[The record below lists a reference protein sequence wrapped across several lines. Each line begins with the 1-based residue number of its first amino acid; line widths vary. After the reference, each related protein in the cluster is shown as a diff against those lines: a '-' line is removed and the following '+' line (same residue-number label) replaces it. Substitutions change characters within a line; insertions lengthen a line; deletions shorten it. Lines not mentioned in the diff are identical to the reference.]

1 MLVAAARRHAIRCSE
16 VTLGCG
22 NRRFRG
28 GSTGDSGRAACG
40 AGGGGSTLYA
50 GRADACTAAVV
61 GGGRL
66 IRYMMRPM
74 QALCMACVGRLIRRD
89 DTRFCFLPRPKL
101 VQILP
106 RNLKLRVD
114 GGAIGRVGSPAGA
127 RGARIGRN
135 DGGGGIYGCSCV
147 DADDGCA
154 GGGGASGGCG
164 GGTHKRA
171 AGCGGGGGPRAGGGG
186 GGGSRA
192 GGGGGVGS
200 MVRSTIS
207 VGPVLLW
214 TSFFVGPNVLLR
226 HMCCV

>member
-1 MLVAAARRHAIRCSE
+1 MLVVAARRHAIICSE
-16 VTLGCG
+16 SCCVTLGRG
-22 NRRFRG
+22 NNRFRG
-28 GSTGDSGRAACG
+28 GSTGDFGRAACG
-40 AGGGGSTLYA
+40 AGGGGGLTLYA

-135 DGGGGIYGCSCV
+135 GGGGGIYGCSCV

-154 GGGGASGGCG
+154 GGGGGAAAEWVCG
-164 GGTHKRA
+164 RA

-186 GGGSRA
+186 GGGLCA
-192 GGGGGVGS
+192 GGGGGG
-200 MVRSTIS
+200 
-207 VGPVLLW
+207 G
-214 TSFFVGPNVLLR
+214 
-226 HMCCV
+226 